1 MVFSRSVDYKKRI
14 SISKYYTVQIK
25 ISLVIAFTLTLSGQD
40 SGDLL
45 HVLVVGHAGLAVGPV
60 LENRLHDGAHGE
72 EGGFVWPP

>member
-1 MVFSRSVDYKKRI
+1 MS
-14 SISKYYTVQIK
+14 TVKSEFALHLHSTIQIK

-60 LENRLHDGAHGE
+60 LEDRLHVVVDREALGGA
-72 EGGFVWPP
+72 GGGMLAPQ